1 MAKIDF
7 KNYDKPTAEDY
18 SIPEAGI
25 EDIDRAVFKLF
36 DKDISFEIVT
46 NNELT
51 KVPVVFAAGER
62 FALTRRK
69 NPIRDNNNTII
80 LPIISILRSTVDFS
94 TSQGGRGSA
103 ITTRDQ
109 TSYTIKRRLA
119 ESDRDY
125 QNLVN
130 KFSIKNQ
137 DNVSSRNNFGASDI
151 NPGNTSIPGS
161 FASRRQANSL
171 KFSKKANSI
180 TLDSQAALGNN
191 IFEIIQIPYPIF
203 LTLDYKITF
212 WTQYMSEMNEMQEI
226 YLSNM
231 KGQSEE
237 FVVIS
242 DKGYE
247 YVAKSSTTFSS
258 DTNLSNYTDSER
270 LIKCTFDIKVSGYIL
285 NSQNP
290 GLPNQIRSFVSAP
303 FIEFG
308 YNAVDGNV
316 VKRDSEYNFDR
327 DVSKFTLSDV
337 ESNEEINAD
346 PNDLGVQ
353 RLVENPFTSEK
364 EVKFLKILTTDQRS
378 GETVISSQIIKKIDN
393 QHE

>member
-7 KNYDKPTAEDY
+7 KNYDKPTTADY

-109 TSYTIKRRLA
+109 PSYIIKRRLSEA
-119 ESDRDY
+119 DRDY

-137 DNVSSRNNFGASDI
+137 DNVSSRNNFGSSDI

-161 FASRRQANSL
+161 FASRRQSNSL

-285 NSQNP
+285 NSKNP

-327 DVSKFTLSDV
+327 DVNKFTLSDV
-337 ESNEEINAD
+337 ESNEEIDAD